1 MGYDDGDVG
10 RADGDADGEW
20 AVEEEED
27 EADEDDEA
35 EEAASS
41 ERLGAKNERVLC
53 RASRRFDSQS
63 SSGAV
68 DHTR

>member
-10 RADGDADGEW
+10 RADDDADGEW
-20 AVEEEED
+20 AEVEEEEEEEED
-27 EADEDDEA
+27 EAE

-41 ERLGAKNERVLC
+41 ERVEAKNERVLC